1 MVRIDAG
8 ARPMT
13 DQPPPDRR
21 RESEPPIDEGAF
33 GGSAAENGGLYDD
46 EGATVADTR
55 GDPMSIDE
63 EGRQPRDADEAGA
76 GETPESD
83 Q

>member
-1 MVRIDAG
+1 
-8 ARPMT
+8 MT

-33 GGSAAENGGLYDD
+33 GGSAAETGGLYDD
-46 EGATVADTR
+46 EGATIADTK

-63 EGRQPRDADEAGA
+63 EGRQPGDAENRDSDETHGS
-76 GETPESD
+76 GS
-83 Q
+83 

>member
-1 MVRIDAG
+1 
-8 ARPMT
+8 MT

-21 RESEPPIDEGAF
+21 SEPEPPVDEGAF
-33 GGSAAENGGLYDD
+33 GGSAAETGGLYDD

-63 EGRQPRDADEAGA
+63 EGRQPGDAEGAGA
-76 GETPESD
+76 GETPGSGS
-83 Q
+83 